1 MVASNERPSNSV
13 RDCSCE
19 CHDTGIGKAGSTVR
33 ILGSVD
39 NTIDLYV
46 STPPK
51 TKWIFV
57 DDVERDMEKKV
68 TKFPDGWSY
77 VGRDTDEQ
85 C

>member
-1 MVASNERPSNSV
+1 MSNERPSNSV
-13 RDCSCE
+13 CDCSCG
-19 CHDTGIGKAGSTVR
+19 CHDNGIGKSGSTVR

-39 NTIDLYV
+39 NSIDLYV
-46 STPPK
+46 TTPPR

-57 DDVERDMEKKV
+57 GDNVEKKV

-77 VGRDTDEQ
+77 VGQDTDEQ

>member
-1 MVASNERPSNSV
+1 MVAGNERPSNSV
-13 RDCSCE
+13 RNCSCE
-19 CHDTGIGKAGSTVR
+19 CHANGIGKTGSTVR

-39 NTIDLYV
+39 NSIDLYI

-57 DDVERDMEKKV
+57 DDVKSDVEEKV
-68 TKFPDGWSY
+68 TKFSDGWDY

>member
-1 MVASNERPSNSV
+1 MC
-13 RDCSCE
+13 DCSCE
-19 CHDTGIGKAGSTVR
+19 CHDTGIGKAGSTAR

-39 NTIDLYV
+39 NSIDLYV
-46 STPPK
+46 TTPPR

-57 DDVERDMEKKV
+57 DNVEKKV

-77 VGRDTDEQ
+77 VGQDTDEQ

>member
-1 MVASNERPSNSV
+1 MSNERPSDSV
-13 RDCSCE
+13 CDCSCG
-19 CHDTGIGKAGSTVR
+19 CHDNGIGKSGSTGR

-39 NTIDLYV
+39 NSIDLYV
-46 STPPK
+46 TTPPR

-57 DDVERDMEKKV
+57 DNVEKKV

-77 VGRDTDEQ
+77 VGQDTDEQ

>member
-1 MVASNERPSNSV
+1 MSNERPSNSV
-13 RDCSCE
+13 CDCSCE

-39 NTIDLYV
+39 NSIDLYV
-46 STPPK
+46 TTPAK

-57 DDVERDMEKKV
+57 DNVEREV
-68 TKFPDGWSY
+68 TKFPKGWSY
-77 VGRDTDEQ
+77 VGQDTDEQ